1 LTRNGMRDSR
11 VLESKA
17 LKIKLVLVDCGGV
30 LSDVNY
36 YIDEAGQ
43 ETSKFSVRD
52 LIGIALLKER
62 AKIGVVLINPD
73 RTESFIRMAQ
83 KVNLDDSL
91 IGAKKDV
98 SLIDKLAAELNITP
112 DQIAYIGDE
121 LEDIDM
127 MKAVGLAVC
136 PLDAVYEARA
146 TADYVC
152 NSCGGNGV
160 LREFVDYLFSVLKKE
175 ACVAGLSL

>member
-1 LTRNGMRDSR
+1 MTRNGMRDSR

-30 LSDVNY
+30 LSEVNY
-36 YIDEAGQ
+36 YIDKDGQ
-43 ETSKFSVRD
+43 ETNKFSARD
-52 LIGIALLKER
+52 LTAITLLNETL
-62 AKIGVVLINPD
+62 KIRVVLTNSE
-73 RTESFIRMAQ
+73 RTESLIRMAH
-83 KVNLDDSL
+83 KVSLDDSL
-91 IGAKKDV
+91 IGVKKDA

-112 DQIAYIGDE
+112 DQIAYFGDE
-121 LEDIDM
+121 LEDIEM